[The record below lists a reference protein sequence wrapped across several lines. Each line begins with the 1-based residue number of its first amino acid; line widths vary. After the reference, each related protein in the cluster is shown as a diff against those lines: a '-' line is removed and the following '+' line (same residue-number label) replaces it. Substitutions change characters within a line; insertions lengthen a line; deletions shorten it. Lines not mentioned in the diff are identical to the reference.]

1 MEEILVESERS
12 ELLQHEQVIEKG
24 LKTFV
29 DVGNALL
36 AIRDKRLY
44 RQGFGTFEDYCKDRW
59 GWLCL
64 N

>member
-1 MEEILVESERS
+1 MQEIVSTEERN
-12 ELLQHEQVIEKG
+12 ELAQHEGVIERG

-44 RQGFGTFEDYCKDRW
+44 RQDHG